1 MFAASLVW
9 HFPELERIDQ
19 HFARRV
25 DQHFAR
31 RVDQH
36 FARRV
41 DQHFAHRI
49 DSTGKALVPFTNL
62 VF

>member
-9 HFPELERIDQ
+9 HFPELERI
-19 HFARRV
+19 